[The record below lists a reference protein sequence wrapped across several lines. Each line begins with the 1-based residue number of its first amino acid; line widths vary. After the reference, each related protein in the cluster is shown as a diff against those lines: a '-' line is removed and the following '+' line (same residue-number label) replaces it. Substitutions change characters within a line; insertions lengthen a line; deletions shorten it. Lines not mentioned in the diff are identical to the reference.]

1 MANTNTMRSGL
12 KIRNVKVVRSYLMH
26 DKVYGDGAKDPARM
40 IVVRL
45 DHGQAV
51 RIIKECKAL
60 LATNNIAFENDM
72 HILSIKPARTYVD
85 RTTKELTDVIGP
97 DGKKMYDLTFK
108 IKAAPDAQ
116 GRMVSAEDRVKRI
129 GMYNTDNSQVDIT
142 QEPGGELVGDTVH
155 INGVIQIYKSPKD
168 GKYGVT
174 SYLNQIMILN
184 RPVRGFRFDEDDE
197 AQGFAAGNG
206 FDNGFE
212 DESFDSEAVP
222 TGEGDVPNLDL
233 PFPIDELE

>member
-1 MANTNTMRSGL
+1 MANSNTLRSGL

-40 IVVRL
+40 LVVRL
-45 DHGQAV
+45 DHGQAS
-51 RIIKECKAL
+51 RIVKECKNL
-60 LATNNIAFENDM
+60 LTVNNITVEKDM
-72 HILSIKPARTYVD
+72 HILSIKPARTYAD
-85 RTTKELTDVIGP
+85 RATKELTDVIGP

-108 IKAAPDAQ
+108 VKAAPDAQ
-116 GRMVSAEDRVKRI
+116 GHMVSAEDRVKRI
-129 GMYNTDNSQVDIT
+129 GIYNTDNSQVDIT

-168 GKYGVT
+168 GKYGIT

-197 AQGFAAGNG
+197 AQGFTASNSFGDG
-206 FDNGFE
+206 FD
-212 DESFDSEAVP
+212 DSIESDTASAD
-222 TGEGDVPNLDL
+222 GDVPNLDL
-233 PFPIDELE
+233 PFPIDDLD